1 MRNLILSKSSKKTL
15 EKLSTSNPVI
25 LKAIL
30 LRLDELA
37 VNPLTADYKELKGLK
52 GYYRVRVQKYRIVYQ
67 FNPEDLKVVII
78 ELRDKV
84 YKNL

>member
-15 EKLSTSNPVI
+15 EKLSTSNSVI
-25 LKAIL
+25 LKAL
-30 LRLDELA
+30 LIRFDELA
-37 VNPLTADYKELKGLK
+37 VNPFPADYKELKGYK
-52 GYYRVRVQKYRIVYQ
+52 GYFRVRVQKYRIVYQ
-67 FNPEDLKVVII
+67 FNPKDLKVIII